1 MSSCKI
7 IKPGGVNDFTIAP
20 FQFDVVSTASLPQPE
35 RYASAFVPFT
45 DTLIPPG
52 NGSAEREGRG
62 DSPNHAGGDDLPAV
76 VQVAGVPEEE
86 HFRQVQESYDRGF
99 EDGKR
104 QAERGLA
111 NVFKAL
117 RDAVEDL
124 SGLRGHV
131 LRETEEDILKLVFR
145 IARKVIHQEIATD
158 RLILAKVVS
167 AAVCSS
173 SERDEI
179 VLRLNP
185 DDHRLVTAHRNLYL
199 NGLSDD
205 RQLEIKSDDT
215 VSPGGCIV
223 DTIMGEID
231 ARAETQLDEMFRRLL
246 EEKNSSLVLSAKLPG
261 EREPYAYEEN

>member
-7 IKPGGVNDFTIAP
+7 IKPGGVIGYQISP
-20 FQFDVVSTASLPQPE
+20 FRLDVVSTACVQQPE
-35 RYASAFVPFT
+35 KNDTGFIPFME
-45 DTLIPPG
+45 TLVSPG
-52 NGSAEREGRG
+52 NGRMPSENCSE
-62 DSPNHAGGDDLPAV
+62 DPNLGCVDDLPAV
-76 VQVAGVPEEE
+76 VQVDGVPEEE

-131 LRETEEDILKLVFR
+131 LRETEEDMLKLVFR
-145 IARKVIHQEIATD
+145 IARKVIHQEISTD
-158 RLILAKVVS
+158 RLILAKIVS
-167 AAVCSS
+167 AAVNSS

-185 DDHRLVTAHRNLYL
+185 EDHRLVNAHKNLYL
-199 NGLSDD
+199 NGLSED
-205 RQLEIKSDDT
+205 RQLDIKSDDS

-223 DTIMGEID
+223 ETIMGEID
-231 ARAETQLDEMFRRLL
+231 ARSETQLEEMFRRLL
-246 EEKNSSLVLSAKLPG
+246 EEKNSSMNFGAKLPV
-261 EREPYAYEEN
+261 ERESYAYEEN

>member
-7 IKPGGVNDFTIAP
+7 IKPGSSNSYNISP
-20 FQFDVVSTASLPQPE
+20 FQLELVSTACARQTEPDD
-35 RYASAFVPFT
+35 SAFVPFL
-45 DTLIPPG
+45 DTLMPRG
-52 NGSAEREGRG
+52 NDSAAIRDCGGE
-62 DSPNHAGGDDLPAV
+62 AGQGEDHIPAV
-76 VQVAGVPEEE
+76 VQVMGIPEEE
-86 HFRQVQESYDRGF
+86 HARKLQESYDRGF

-117 RDAVEDL
+117 RDAVEEL
-124 SGLRGHV
+124 SGMRSQI
-131 LRETEEDILKLVFR
+131 LRETEDDILKLVFR
-145 IARKVIHQEIATD
+145 IARKVIHQEITTD
-158 RLILAKVVS
+158 RLILAKIVS
-167 AAVCSS
+167 AAVNSS

-185 DDHRLVTAHRNLYL
+185 EDHRLVNAHRNLYL
-199 NGLSDD
+199 NGLSED
-205 RQLEIKSDDT
+205 RQLELKADDS

-231 ARAETQLDEMFRRLL
+231 ARAETQLDEMFRRLV
-246 EEKNSSLVLSAKLPG
+246 EEKDSSMSLGAKLPG

>member
-7 IKPGGVNDFTIAP
+7 IKSGSVDGYSIAP
-20 FQFDVVSTASLPQPE
+20 YSLEIMEAVSVSQPL
-35 RYASAFVPFT
+35 RDDSAFMPYL
-45 DTLIPPG
+45 DTLGLPLQVPAESPQCDESRD
-52 NGSAEREGRG
+52 SAG
-62 DSPNHAGGDDLPAV
+62 DVSPAV
-76 VQVAGVPEEE
+76 VQVAGIPEEE
-86 HFRQVQESYDRGF
+86 HFRQVQEAYDRGF

-117 RDAVEDL
+117 RGAVEDL
-124 SGLRGHV
+124 SALRGDM

-158 RLILAKVVS
+158 RLILAKIVS
-167 AAVCSS
+167 AAVNSS

-185 DDHRLVTAHRNLYL
+185 DDHRLVSAHKNLYL
-199 NGLSDD
+199 NGLSEE
-205 RQLEIKSDDT
+205 RQLEMKADGS

-223 DTIMGEID
+223 DTVMGESD

-246 EEKNSSLVLSAKLPG
+246 EEKNSSLNLGAKLPG
-261 EREPYAYEEN
+261 ERESYAYEEN

>member
-7 IKPGGVNDFTIAP
+7 IKPGSVNGYTISP
-20 FQFDVVSTASLPQPE
+20 FQLEMVSTACVRQTEQSD
-35 RYASAFVPFT
+35 SAFMPFL
-45 DTLIPPG
+45 DTLMPQG
-52 NGSAEREGRG
+52 NVSADPLDCSEAADQGDEGS
-62 DSPNHAGGDDLPAV
+62 PAV
-76 VQVAGVPEEE
+76 VQVIGIPEEE
-86 HFRQVQESYDRGF
+86 HVRQVQESYDRGF

-124 SGLRGHV
+124 SGMRGHI

-145 IARKVIHQEIATD
+145 IARKVIHQEITTD
-158 RLILAKVVS
+158 RLILAKIVS
-167 AAVCSS
+167 AAVNSS

-185 DDHRLVTAHRNLYL
+185 EDHRLVTAHKNLYL
-199 NGLSDD
+199 NGLSED
-205 RQLEIKSDDT
+205 RQLELKADDS

-231 ARAETQLDEMFRRLL
+231 ARAETQLDEMFRRLN
-246 EEKNSSLVLSAKLPG
+246 EEKNSSVNLGAKLPG